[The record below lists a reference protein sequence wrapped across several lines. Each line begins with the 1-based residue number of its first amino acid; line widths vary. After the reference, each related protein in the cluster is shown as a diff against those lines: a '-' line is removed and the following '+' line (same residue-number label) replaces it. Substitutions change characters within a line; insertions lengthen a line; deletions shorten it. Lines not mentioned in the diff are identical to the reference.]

1 MWRYLVIDEAHR
13 IKNENSLLSRVVRVL
28 RANNRMLITGTP
40 LQNNL
45 HELWALLNFLLPDVF
60 SSAEKFDDWFQID
73 TEDQKQDVVKQLHR
87 LLRPFL
93 LRRLKVEVEKSL
105 PPKRETILK
114 VGMSEMQRKWYTQVM
129 QKDLDVINGSGER
142 SRLLNIVM
150 QLRKCCNHPYL
161 FQGAEPGPPFTTDM
175 HLIENSGKMVLLDKL
190 LPKLQARDSR
200 VLIFSQMTRLLDILE
215 DYCLFRGYK
224 YCRIDGSTDG
234 VVRQEA
240 IDAYNCEGSEKF
252 IFLLSTRAGGLG
264 INLAT
269 ADTVILYDSDWN
281 PQVDLQAMD
290 RAHRIGQKKEVQV
303 FRFCS
308 ESTIEEKVIEKA
320 YKKLKLDALV
330 IQQGR
335 LQGSKKAVT
344 KDDLLEMVRSG
355 ADKIFQGTEG
365 TITDEDIDAI
375 IKKGTEATRELN
387 DKMQTFTEDA
397 MKFSLDGGDIYDYGD
412 KDGDGEGQPDL
423 KKFIADNWIGPGP
436 RERRRKM
443 MGGYN
448 ENDYFRDKLNQ
459 PKGPSGP
466 KMPRLPKMPN
476 MHEFQFFNVGRI
488 TDLYEKESRYE
499 HHRHQQQQ
507 KAAAAEAQ
515 GASTESIAKILEPGP
530 EDAQPLTEAETEERE
545 ALLEEG
551 FSNWTKRD
559 FNAFIRACEQSGRTD
574 IAAIAE
580 AIEGKTEAEV
590 RAYSEVFWERYS
602 ELDDHERFIR
612 QVERG
617 EQRIQRQQELMDN
630 IGQKVGRYKNPWR
643 EMRFVYGTAKGKAYT
658 EEEDR
663 FLLCMVH
670 KLGYGAWDEIKS
682 EIRKSWLFRFDWFFK
697 SRTPPELQ
705 RRCDTLIRLVE
716 RENEELSEQAAK
728 EKKVRKSASGRSGG
742 SRGSGGSG
750 SKRQRV

>member
-1 MWRYLVIDEAHR
+1 MIHLFDNGINGILADEMGLGKTLQTISLLGYLHEFRGITGPHLVIVPKSCLGNWMNEIRRWCPVLRPEKFHGNKEEREFQKEETIQPGKFDVCVTSYEMVIKEKTHLKQFAWRYIAID
-13 IKNENSLLSRVVRVL
+13 K
-28 RANNRMLITGTP
+28 
-40 LQNNL
+40 
-45 HELWALLNFLLPDVF
+45 
-60 SSAEKFDDWFQID
+60 
-73 TEDQKQDVVKQLHR
+73 EDQKQDVVKQLHR

-617 EQRIQRQQELMDN
+617 E
-630 IGQKVGRYKNPWR
+630 
-643 EMRFVYGTAKGKAYT
+643 
-658 EEEDR
+658 
-663 FLLCMVH
+663 
-670 KLGYGAWDEIKS
+670 
-682 EIRKSWLFRFDWFFK
+682 
-697 SRTPPELQ
+697 
-705 RRCDTLIRLVE
+705 
-716 RENEELSEQAAK
+716 
-728 EKKVRKSASGRSGG
+728 
-742 SRGSGGSG
+742 
-750 SKRQRV
+750 